1 MMTEKAIADIVNIYL
16 EGSGRFLVNVK
27 VTPQNKIMV
36 FIDGDDGVTIED
48 CKDLS
53 RHIERHFNRD
63 DEDFE
68 LMVSSVG
75 IGQPLQLH
83 RQFVNNI
90 GRRMEITGNDQRT
103 HKGKLTDVTE
113 EGIVLEKEIPEKGK
127 KKKKE
132 PDTNTGS
139 GTFIPFGDIKE
150 ARVRVSFK

>member
-1 MMTEKAIADIVNIYL
+1 MINEKAISGIVNGYL
-16 EGSGRFLVNVK
+16 EGSGRFLVNAR
-27 VTPQNKIMV
+27 VTPQKKIMV
-36 FIDGDDGVTIED
+36 FIDGDEGVTIDD
-48 CKDLS
+48 CTDLS
-53 RHIERHFNRD
+53 RHIECQLNRD

-75 IGQPLQLH
+75 VGQPLQLH

-90 GRRMEITGNDQRT
+90 GRRMEIAGNDQRT
-103 HKGKLTDVTE
+103 HKGKMTEVTE
-113 EGIVLEKEIPEKGK
+113 EGIVLEKEIPDKGK

-139 GTFIPFGDIKE
+139 GTFIPFSEIKE